1 MSMESSQEFW
11 RVQVKC
17 GNPLVLVTGIRPA
30 EPLNVVTKRAMMV
43 TPVDLGIED
52 SRKFRMFIAINN
64 FDGTRRRWFAAWE
77 QIRKMQFKQEGAVKI
92 EDVNY

>member
-1 MSMESSQEFW
+1 
-11 RVQVKC
+11 
-17 GNPLVLVTGIRPA
+17 
-30 EPLNVVTKRAMMV
+30 MMV